1 MPPLTPQ
8 QDADIEAAR
17 AHRQPT
23 ARATV
28 PALEEVLY
36 RPTPVLDSGFVRVI
50 DYMGDDDAVVQ
61 GARVSYGRGTRQVSS
76 DRGLIRYLMR
86 HRHTTP
92 FELCDLKLHVRAP
105 IFVARQWFRHRTAS
119 INEYSGRY
127 SVLEREFYL
136 PAADQVATQSATNR
150 QGRGEA
156 ADAETARAT
165 IETLRQE
172 AARSYDAYLAML
184 NQDEDGAA
192 IDPGREGL
200 TRELARTTLPVSIYT
215 QFYWKVNLWN
225 LLHFLD
231 LRADS
236 HAQYEIRVY
245 AEAILGVVA
254 RWVPT
259 VHEAFQDYVR
269 NAVPLS
275 AQQLA
280 LVRAALGS
288 TGTLDP
294 AAFGLSARE
303 ARDLVEAMPELAG
316 RMGAAER

>member
-1 MPPLTPQ
+1 MRLTPE
-8 QDADIEAAR
+8 QDADIETAR

-28 PALEEVLY
+28 PAMEEVLY
-36 RPTPVLDSGFVRVI
+36 RPSPVLDSGFVRVI

-136 PAADQVATQSATNR
+136 PDADQVATQSATNR
-150 QGRGEA
+150 QGRGET

-165 IETLRQE
+165 IETLRHE
-172 AARSYDAYLAML
+172 ASRSYDAYLAML
-184 NQDEDGAA
+184 NQDEDGAPL
-192 IDPGREGL
+192 DPAREGL

-245 AEAILGVVA
+245 AEAILDIVA

-259 VHEAFQDYVR
+259 VHEAFHDYVR
-269 NAVPLS
+269 NAAPLS

-280 LVRAALGS
+280 LVRAALAS
-288 TGTLDP
+288 SAPLDP
-294 AAFGLSARE
+294 QAFGLSARE
-303 ARDLVEAMPELAG
+303 ARDLADLMPELAPRLG
-316 RMGAAER
+316 Q

>member
-1 MPPLTPQ
+1 MPPLTPEQ
-8 QDADIEAAR
+8 LADIEAAR
-17 AHRQPT
+17 DHRQTT

-28 PALEEVLY
+28 PAMEDVLY
-36 RPTPVLDSGFVRVI
+36 RATPVLDSGFVRVI

-127 SVLEREFYL
+127 SVLEREFYV
-136 PAADQVATQSATNR
+136 PDADQVATQSATNR
-150 QGRGEA
+150 QGRGDP

-172 AARSYDAYLAML
+172 ASRSYDAYLAML
-184 NQDEDGAA
+184 NQDEDGTPL
-192 IDPGREGL
+192 DPTREGL

-231 LRADS
+231 LRADG

-245 AEAILGVVA
+245 AEAILDVVA

-269 NAVPLS
+269 NAAPLS
-275 AQQLA
+275 AQQIA
-280 LVRAALGS
+280 LVRAALASPGP
-288 TGTLDP
+288 LDP

-303 ARDLVEAMPELAG
+303 SRDLADLMPELTARLG
-316 RMGAAER
+316 Q

>member
-1 MPPLTPQ
+1 MRTLTPE

-28 PALEEVLY
+28 AAMEEVLY
-36 RPTPVLDSGFVRVI
+36 RPLPVLDQGFVRVI

-127 SVLEREFYL
+127 SVLEREFYV
-136 PAADQVATQSATNR
+136 PDPDQVATQSATNR

-156 ADAETARAT
+156 ADAGTARAV
-165 IETLRQE
+165 IETLKTE

-184 NQDEDGAA
+184 NQDEDGAPL
-192 IDPGREGL
+192 DPGREGL

-231 LRADS
+231 LRADA

-259 VHEAFQDYVR
+259 VHEAFEDYVR

-275 AQQLA
+275 AQQIA

-288 TGTLDP
+288 TAPLDP

-303 ARDLVEAMPELAG
+303 ARDLAGVMPELAG
-316 RMGAAER
+316 RLGAAGK